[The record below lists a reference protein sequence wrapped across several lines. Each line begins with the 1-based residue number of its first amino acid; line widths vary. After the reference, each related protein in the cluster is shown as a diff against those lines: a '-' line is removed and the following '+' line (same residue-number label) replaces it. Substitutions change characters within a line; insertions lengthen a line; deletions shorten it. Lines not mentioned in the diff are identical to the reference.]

1 MVLAVVY
8 FDTTDPE
15 GFAEALGGTT
25 GFFENVVGFGGFE
38 LRRGIED
45 PDRFLL
51 TVNWE
56 SVDDHANWQKEN
68 VSEFLA
74 VLNPYL
80 DGMPDIKHFE

>member
-15 GFAEALGGTT
+15 GFLEAIGGTGDLFVDVP
-25 GFFENVVGFGGFE
+25 GFHGFE

-45 PDRFLL
+45 ANRFLL
-51 TVNWE
+51 TVNWD
-56 SVDDHANWQKEN
+56 SVDEHVAWQQAN
-68 VSEFLA
+68 VAAFLD

-80 DGMPDIKHFE
+80 SGLPDIKHFE